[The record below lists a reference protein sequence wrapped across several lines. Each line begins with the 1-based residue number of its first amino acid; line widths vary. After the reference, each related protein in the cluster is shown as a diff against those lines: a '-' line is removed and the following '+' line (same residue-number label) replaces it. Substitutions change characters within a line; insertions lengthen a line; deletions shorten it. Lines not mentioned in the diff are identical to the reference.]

1 MKLTKEVILAALSNI
16 TLPNEGKSIVE
27 SGAIKNVHIFGTD
40 VELDVEIQIPTLQY
54 KKRVEVD
61 CIKAIHDHAF
71 EKSKVKVNL
80 IVNAPKKTIE
90 IKGKKVDSGEITSIE
105 EILESGARIQEAG
118 IIKKLLPDL
127 KSEVVDVGI
136 IQRMTTNGQSTRF
149 KAIVAA
155 GNENGYLGIG
165 QGKSKQM
172 RIAIEKAT
180 NQAFL
185 NINPIK
191 MGCGSWECKCDQKH
205 SVPFK
210 VKGKGGSV
218 TIEIIP
224 APRGL
229 GLVAGGK
236 IKRLLELAGLKDAWT
251 TAKGSTPTMGSTSK
265 AVLDCLRQTFSQ
277 G

>member
-1 MKLTKEVILAALSNI
+1 MSQATQSRDGGRRRPRREEVEE
-16 TLPNEGKSIVE
+16 PW
-27 SGAIKNVHIFGTD
+27 
-40 VELDVEIQIPTLQY
+40 IP
-54 KKRVEVD
+54 
-61 CIKAIHDHAF
+61 
-71 EKSKVKVNL
+71 
-80 IVNAPKKTIE
+80 KTIL
-90 IKGKKVDSGEITSIE
+90 GKKVAAGEITSIE
-105 EILESGARIQEAG
+105 EIIQEGLRIQEAG

-136 IQRMTTNGQSTRF
+136 IQKMTSNGQSTRF

-155 GNENGYLGIG
+155 GNQNGYLGIG

-180 NQAFL
+180 NQALL
-185 NINPIK
+185 NVSPIK
-191 MGCGSWECKCDQKH
+191 LGCGSWECRCDQKH
-205 SVPFK
+205 SVPFRIR
-210 VKGKGGSV
+210 GKGGSV
-218 TIEIIP
+218 AIEIIP

-251 TAKGSTPTMGSTSK
+251 TAKGSTPTMNSTSK
-265 AVLDCLRQTFSQ
+265 AILDCLRQTFSQ

>member
-1 MKLTKEVILAALSNI
+1 MSQT
-16 TLPNEGKSIVE
+16 TQQ
-27 SGAIKNVHIFGTD
+27 GTG
-40 VELDVEIQIPTLQY
+40 QRPGQRTGQRRPRPP
-54 KKRVEVD
+54 RVEPPW
-61 CIKAIHDHAF
+61 I
-71 EKSKVKVNL
+71 
-80 IVNAPKKTIE
+80 PKTIL
-90 IKGKKVDSGEITSIE
+90 GKQVATGEITSMA

-136 IQRMTTNGQSTRF
+136 IQKMTANGQSTRF

-155 GNENGYLGIG
+155 GNENGWLGIG
-165 QGKSKQM
+165 KGKSKQM

-185 NINPIK
+185 NVSPVK
-191 MGCGSWECKCDQKH
+191 LGCGSWECRCEEKH
-205 SVPFK
+205 SIPFK
-210 VKGKGGSV
+210 VRGRGGSV

-251 TAKGSTPTMGSTSK
+251 SAKGSTSTMNSTSK
-265 AVLDCLRQTFSQ
+265 AVLQCLRQTFSQ